1 MDLRRVLEEIVKDPA
16 MLLKYLPDPPR
27 LSPSLNKRIDQIFH
41 PRGEEDL
48 KDPAKLLKY
57 LPDPPRLAPSL
68 NKRIDQIFHPRGEE
82 DLKDPAKL
90 FLDSLAHF
98 IVEQAD
104 SAVQSFAKTV
114 RYNISKVVGHMGD
127 SKGNSEENIKRK
139 G

>member
-1 MDLRRVLEEIVKDPA
+1 MDDLRKVLEEVAK
-16 MLLKYLPDPPR
+16 
-27 LSPSLNKRIDQIFH
+27 N
-41 PRGEEDL
+41 
-48 KDPAKLLKY
+48 PAKLLE
-57 LPDPPRLAPSL
+57 LIPNPPRLAPSL
-68 NKRIDQIFHPRGEE
+68 NRRIDQIFHPRGEE

-127 SKGNSEENIKRK
+127 RKSNSEENIKRK

>member
-1 MDLRRVLEEIVKDPA
+1 MDLRKVLEEIVKDPA
-16 MLLKYLPDPPR
+16 MLLKYIPDPPR
-27 LSPSLNKRIDQIFH
+27 LS
-41 PRGEEDL
+41 
-48 KDPAKLLKY
+48 
-57 LPDPPRLAPSL
+57 PSL

-114 RYNISKVVGHMGD
+114 RYNISKVVSHISD

>member
-1 MDLRRVLEEIVKDPA
+1 MDDPWKVLEEVA
-16 MLLKYLPDPPR
+16 
-27 LSPSLNKRIDQIFH
+27 
-41 PRGEEDL
+41 

-114 RYNISKVVGHMGD
+114 RYNISKVVGHTGD
-127 SKGNSEENIKRK
+127 RKGNSEENIKKK

>member
-1 MDLRRVLEEIVKDPA
+1 MDPRRLLEEVAKDP
-16 MLLKYLPDPPR
+16 
-27 LSPSLNKRIDQIFH
+27 S
-41 PRGEEDL
+41 
-48 KDPAKLLKY
+48 KLLRY

-82 DLKDPAKL
+82 DLRDPAKL
-90 FLDSLAHF
+90 FLDSLCHF

-114 RYNISKVVGHMGD
+114 RYNISKVVGNSGD
-127 SKGNSEENIKRK
+127 RKGNSEENIKRR